1 MRVAQSIPYEQ
12 LDKHDQV
19 AGRKTKTK
27 RFKNEEVEKRSK
39 KGRTSLLAEAERFR
53 VSRGHFEL
61 IVLGRRD
68 GSR

>member
-1 MRVAQSIPYEQ
+1 MRVVQSIPYKR

-19 AGRKTKTK
+19 AGGKTKTN
-27 RFKNEEVEKRSK
+27 RFKNEEVEKRSND
-39 KGRTSLLAEAERFR
+39 LLAEAERFR